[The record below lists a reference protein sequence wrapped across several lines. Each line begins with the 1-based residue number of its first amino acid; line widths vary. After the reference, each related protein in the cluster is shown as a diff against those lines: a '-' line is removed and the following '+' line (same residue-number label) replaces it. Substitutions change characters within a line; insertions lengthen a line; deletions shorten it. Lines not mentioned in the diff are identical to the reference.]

1 MPERERVAALF
12 ADAWALYAD
21 AIEILELGK
30 RRVAAEVA
38 WGATKR
44 GADALILARTGR
56 EPPGTGQTT
65 RRLGYLGGIDPEI
78 APLVRQYTARIVE
91 LHGRCF
97 YSGICNEVNDLIRE
111 TADYIRAAEQIA
123 ATGNGNVC

>member
-21 AIEILELGK
+21 AIEILDLGK

-56 EPPGTGQTT
+56 EPSGTGQTSSGMRELAQLYPEMVEF
-65 RRLGYLGGIDPEI
+65 RRRFRE
-78 APLVRQYTARIVE
+78 AVRE
-91 LHGRCF
+91 LHGKCF
-97 YSGICNEVNDLIRE
+97 YQGMCEPPAGFTRSIRE
-111 TADYIRAAEQIA
+111 TADFIRD
-123 ATGNGNVC
+123 ATALAGL